1 MSRLELSEEQ
11 RGELEACFRTTEDRR
26 LRDRCQAVLMTAR
39 SRPQQQ
45 IAEDLGTTARNIQRF
60 VARYR
65 AGGLEGLRIQW
76 APGKTPLI
84 PEELGPTILD
94 WIRQGPRAC
103 GLKRANWTHVALADF
118 LQLKTGIRV
127 RETAMGD
134 FCRRHG
140 VRLYRPTYRFLR
152 ADPARQLQARQEL
165 SEKNS
170 RRKQATLPS

>member
-39 SRPQQQ
+39 GRPQQQ
-45 IAEDLGTTARNIQRF
+45 IAEDLGTTTRNVQRF
-60 VARYR
+60 LARYR
-65 AGGLEGLRIQW
+65 VGGLEGLKIQW

-84 PEELGPTILD
+84 PEHLAPTILG

-118 LQLKTGIRV
+118 LCQQTGIRV

-152 ADPARQLQARQEL
+152 ADPARQQQARQEL
-165 SEKNS
+165 SEKNA
-170 RRKQATLPS
+170 RPSEASLSF